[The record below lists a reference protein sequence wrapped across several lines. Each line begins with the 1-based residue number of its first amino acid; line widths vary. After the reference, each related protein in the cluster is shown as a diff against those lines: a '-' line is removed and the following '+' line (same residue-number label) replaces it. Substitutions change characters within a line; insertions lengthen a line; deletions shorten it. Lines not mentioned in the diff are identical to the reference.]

1 MNVDLKLLQSNEE
14 FHYHNKPIR
23 ANIVR
28 QSVRN
33 LGGTLRNFCAAYEV
47 SEVVMEHRAI
57 QFLQRLSQWTPERT
71 RMN

>member
-1 MNVDLKLLQSNEE
+1 MNVDLKLLKSIRNEE

-33 LGGTLRNFCAAYEV
+33 FGGTSRNFLRYL
-47 SEVVMEHRAI
+47 RGI
-57 QFLQRLSQWTPERT
+57 
-71 RMN
+71 